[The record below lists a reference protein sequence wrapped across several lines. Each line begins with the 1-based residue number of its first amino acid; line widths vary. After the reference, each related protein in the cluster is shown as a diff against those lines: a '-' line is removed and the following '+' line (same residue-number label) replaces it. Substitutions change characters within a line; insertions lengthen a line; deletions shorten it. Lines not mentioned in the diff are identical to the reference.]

1 MLKTLKTAVV
11 AVGFG
16 AVVFSA
22 APAMAAYPYYFVD
35 NVSNKEPLFTDSG
48 CTGANVKGCT
58 KFGDVCGISL
68 WSGSSTLDEALGM
81 LRNGQ
86 SVHIRVNANPY
97 NVVCTVNP

>member
-1 MLKTLKTAVV
+1 MRKTMLTAL
-11 AVGFG
+11 A
-16 AVVFSA
+16 ASA
-22 APAMAAYPYYFVD
+22 FLAAAGPAMAAYPYYFVD

-81 LRNGQ
+81 LGNGQ
-86 SVHIRVNANPY
+86 SIHIRVNSNPY